1 MSIFDILD
9 ELVPLLPVIGGMA
22 GHPEVGTLAARLIQ
36 LGEEEVQ
43 RRMSATGKSRSETL
57 AAASTTYAQFRAENA
72 ALKKLGHEND

>member
-57 AAASTTYAQFRAENA
+57 AAASTYAQFRAENA